1 MLYEKAFNWHSER
14 IQKNSDEWRC
24 DSRFLN
30 SLAYCARIR
39 GTRRL
44 YNFNCHTVIVSLMEI
59 KPEYWKIR
67 REYWKIKRTYCTR
80 SACFWWKSGAFGKY
94 SHFRVV
100 PMMVY
105 AGSNVIFEVFRWYF
119 RGVKYHRNGRKV
131 PYLRVESDVRTTR
144 KWHIINN
151 ENVLLPTKKREQ
163 FVKNCSRYDKNLS
176 DAY

>member
-24 DSRFLN
+24 DSGFLN
-30 SLAYCARIR
+30 SLAYR
-39 GTRRL
+39 TRAVRVDFL
-44 YNFNCHTVIVSLMEI
+44 KYHIITSLTSLKLSRKLIEI
-59 KPEYWKIR
+59 KPEYWKIRREYWKIR

-80 SACFWWKSGAFGKY
+80 SACFWWKIGAFGKY

-119 RGVKYHRNGRKV
+119 RRVKYHRNGHKV
-131 PYLRVESDVRTTR
+131 TYLWVESDVRTTR
-144 KWHIINN
+144 K
-151 ENVLLPTKKREQ
+151 
-163 FVKNCSRYDKNLS
+163 S
-176 DAY
+176 